1 MAYATEAEFTEFL
14 APDAPPANARRLL
27 ETASDLIDELLV
39 GAVYAV
45 DDQGNPVAL
54 TVADAFAKA
63 VMYQAQYMAAT
74 GDETGANANVSSMS
88 QGGLSVTR
96 SLGSASGGA
105 ARTPRYSENA
115 VGVLRTAGVLPISPR
130 TDRWWPWPC

>member
-1 MAYATEAEFTEFL
+1 MAYATEAEFADFL
-14 APDAPPANARRLL
+14 TPDSPPAQARRLL

-45 DDQGNPVAL
+45 DGQGSPSDPAI
-54 TVADAFAKA
+54 ADSFAKA
-63 VMYQAQYMAAT
+63 VIYQAQYMAAT

-96 SLGSASGGA
+96 SVGSGSKGA
-105 ARTPRYSENA
+105 VRTPRYSENA
-115 VGVLRTAGVLPISPR
+115 VGVLRTAGVLPISAR

>member
-1 MAYATEAEFTEFL
+1 MAYATEAEFAEFL
-14 APDAPPANARRLL
+14 APDDPPPHAKRLL

-45 DDQGNPVAL
+45 DDQGNPSEPSVS
-54 TVADAFAKA
+54 DAVTKA
-63 VMYQAQYMAAT
+63 VIYQAQYMAAT

-88 QGGLSVTR
+88 QGGLSI
-96 SLGSASGGA
+96 
-105 ARTPRYSENA
+105 ARTFGSNGASRVPRYSENA
-115 VGVLRTAGVLPISPR
+115 IGVLRTAGVLAITAR

>member
-1 MAYATEAEFTEFL
+1 MAYATEAEFAAFL
-14 APDAPPANARRLL
+14 APNSPPAQARRLL
-27 ETASDLIDELLV
+27 ETASDLIDELLI

-45 DDQGNPVAL
+45 DDQGNPADPAVAG
-54 TVADAFAKA
+54 TFAKA
-63 VMYQAQYMAAT
+63 VCHQAQYMAAT

-88 QGGLSVTR
+88 QGGLSITR
-96 SLGSASGGA
+96 ALGSKSASA

-115 VGVLRTAGVLPISPR
+115 VGVLRGVGVLPIGAC